1 VSSDSSHN
9 FARGFARGLE
19 HGAWAFLPEYP
30 LEGNPHGPLF
40 GLTFSA
46 KDLFKIADWPQKAS
60 THAILPE
67 IPPSRVVLDLL
78 ERGATC
84 VGLTH
89 LHEIALGITGLNP
102 IAGQAKNPYDR
113 ARISGG
119 SSSGAALSV
128 ALHECDFALGTDTG
142 GSIRIPAALCGVV
155 GFKPTRELYSREG
168 VLTLSPTCDH
178 VGTLARDV
186 ATLERVHMALHSD
199 EAALH
204 SAIPRFGFWDVP
216 NWLSPAAWQAFEAV
230 TSSLNALPF
239 SFPEVL
245 ESYANIVQYEAA
257 RFHRVALERESPGF
271 SLPTLE
277 LLRRGQGI
285 SDETYNAAMAQ
296 RQSVT
301 LQLERLFEHFDI
313 LLAPT
318 VPDIAPLIGQNSLE
332 LPSGVTPLRQAFLR
346 LTTPFNLAGLPVV
359 SVPLRTGSVWT
370 GIQVIGKQG
379 QDREVLRVA
388 AALEG
393 KRVRE

>member
-1 VSSDSSHN
+1 MSKIDHS
-9 FARGFARGLE
+9 FARGLA
-19 HGAWAFLPEYP
+19 HGAWAFLPEQP
-30 LEGNPHGPLF
+30 LEGNPHGSLF

-46 KDLFKIADWPQKAS
+46 KDLFKIANWPQKAS
-60 THAILPE
+60 TYAALPH

-89 LHEIALGITGLNP
+89 LHEIALGIMGLNP
-102 IAGQAKNPYDR
+102 IAGQAKNPHDP

-119 SSSGAALSV
+119 SSSGAAISV

-168 VLTLSPTCDH
+168 VLTLSQTCDH
-178 VGTLARDV
+178 VGTLARNV
-186 ATLERVHMALHSD
+186 ATLERVHVALHPSKD
-199 EAALH
+199 ALPH
-204 SAIPRFGFWDVP
+204 STTPRFGFWDVS
-216 NWLSPAAWQAFEAV
+216 NWLFPAAWQAFEAV

-257 RFHRVALERESPGF
+257 RFHRVALELENPGF
-271 SLPTLE
+271 SSATLE

-285 SDETYNAAMAQ
+285 SDAAYQIALTQ
-296 RQSVT
+296 RQT
-301 LQLERLFEHFDI
+301 LTKQLERLFEHFDI

-332 LPSGVTPLRQAFLR
+332 LQGGPTPLRQAFLR